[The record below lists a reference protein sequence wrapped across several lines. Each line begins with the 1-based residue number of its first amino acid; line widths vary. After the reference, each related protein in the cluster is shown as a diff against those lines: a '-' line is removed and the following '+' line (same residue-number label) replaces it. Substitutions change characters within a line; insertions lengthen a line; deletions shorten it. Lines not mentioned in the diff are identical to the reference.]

1 MCLRRLGSRLVTPA
15 SGAATKAGQYFTA
28 DVVTL
33 FPEMFVAVA
42 HSGVTRRALEEGRW
56 SLDFWNPRDFTED
69 NHRTVDDRP
78 YGGGPGMVMMP
89 RPLEAAIAAAKAR
102 QAAVGLA
109 VSRVLYLSPQGAPL
123 THQRV
128 MRFVHDAAEV
138 KEGVVLL
145 CGRYEGIDERL
156 IERCVD
162 EEISIGDFVL
172 SGGEIPAMA
181 LLDAVI
187 RQLPGVLNDA
197 ESAQQDS
204 FVAGVLDCPHYTR
217 PEEYEGQRVP
227 DVLLSGHHE
236 QIRRWRLKQALGR
249 TWQRRPELLTG
260 RSLSKEETQLLVQ
273 FQEQCGQENKT

>member
-1 MCLRRLGSRLVTPA
+1 MISAVGGKLRGAGLV
-15 SGAATKAGQYFTA
+15 A
-28 DVVTL
+28 DAITL
-33 FPEMFVAVA
+33 FPEMFTALT

-56 SLDFWNPRDFTED
+56 RLNFWNPRDFTED

-78 YGGGPGMVMMP
+78 YGGGPGMVMLSG
-89 RPLEAAIAAAKAR
+89 PLEMAIGAAKAR
-102 QAAVGLA
+102 QAAVGVA
-109 VSRVLYLSPQGAPL
+109 TSRVVYLSPQGAPL
-123 THQRV
+123 THRRV
-128 MRFVHDAAEV
+128 MRFVEMAGE
-138 KEGVVLL
+138 EGLILL

-181 LLDAVI
+181 LLDAIV

-197 ESAQQDS
+197 LSAAEDS
-204 FVAGVLDCPHYTR
+204 FVAGLLDCPHYTR

-236 QIRRWRLKQALGR
+236 QIRRWRLMQALGR
-249 TWQRRPELLTG
+249 TWQRRPDLLDG
-260 RSLSKEETQLLVQ
+260 RMLSKEETQLLGQ
-273 FQEQCGQENKT
+273 FQEQCGQETIKELQNESDSAT

>member
-1 MCLRRLGSRLVTPA
+1 MGCRFV
-15 SGAATKAGQYFTA
+15 A

-33 FPEMFVAVA
+33 FPEMFIALTQ
-42 HSGVTRRALEEGRW
+42 SGVTRRAQDEGRW
-56 SLDFWNPRDFTED
+56 SLDFRNPRDFTRD

-89 RPLEAAIAAAKAR
+89 EPLEAAIDAARAR
-102 QAAVGLA
+102 QLA
-109 VSRVLYLSPQGAPL
+109 SGVAKSKVVCLSPQGAPL
-123 THQRV
+123 THRRV
-128 MRFVHDAAEV
+128 MRFVQGAVQDN
-138 KEGVVLL
+138 EGLVLI

-181 LLDAVI
+181 LLDSIV

-204 FVAGVLDCPHYTR
+204 FVAGLLDCPHYTR
-217 PEEYEGQRVP
+217 PEEYKGQRVP

-249 TWQRRPELLTG
+249 TWQRRPDLLAG
-260 RSLSKEETQLLVQ
+260 RSMSKEETQLLVQ
-273 FQEQCGQENKT
+273 FQEQCGQETIKEFKK